1 LNQDGKD
8 GRKDQDHGM
17 NQDGKDGRKD
27 QDHGMN
33 QDGMDERKDQDH
45 NNFLIVQILH
55 YTFRIGSI
63 LR

>member
-1 LNQDGKD
+1 M
-8 GRKDQDHGM
+8 RKDQDHGM

-45 NNFLIVQILH
+45 NYYYGLH
-55 YTFRIGSI
+55 WRTVP
-63 LR
+63 